1 MQAIHYSF
9 VTFSTLPLVFFAPK
23 FFSTTLESIPNNNV
37 VFNRLA
43 AVSRTAAQAGQTTMH
58 CIHCDHEDTRV
69 IETRE
74 AGQDLRRRRECPA
87 CGDRFTTYE
96 RVERQ
101 PIRVV
106 KKDGSR
112 EIFDRTKVK
121 RGIMLACEKRPV
133 TEDEIERA
141 VQTVEDELR
150 KIGENELPSRTVGDN
165 IMRQLRKLDQVA
177 YIRFASVYKEFR
189 DVRSF
194 EKEIKVL
201 TRGN

>member
-1 MQAIHYSF
+1 
-9 VTFSTLPLVFFAPK
+9 
-23 FFSTTLESIPNNNV
+23 
-37 VFNRLA
+37 
-43 AVSRTAAQAGQTTMH
+43 MH